1 MPRRLW
7 RRPARLN
14 SLTSKRSGYLIRTF
28 HPRLTLPPALLPRSH
43 CLAMLVLCE
52 MGWSLLAAPAIL
64 PDSQVIKEGET
75 ASLALDGGPAT
86 GTSYQWY
93 RNGVSLAGQTN
104 WYLLLPRV
112 TATEQ
117 GNYVLQVRPGA
128 SPATN
133 LGPSLVRVMPVPPG
147 TLDAHYNAGFG
158 ADAAVYSLAK
168 AGDGAVLAGGVFGVS
183 DRALAANLVRLRSD
197 GTMEEAFS
205 AGFMQDDGGVF
216 AIQPQ
221 SDGNALIGGSF
232 TLCHGQPAGGIVQL
246 LANGALNSGFRSA
259 PGVSGVGEHSL
270 PEPPVPAV
278 FALATLPDGR
288 IRVGGLFTHMHGV
301 PRPGIAGLLSNGE
314 VDPAFDPGEG
324 LGNEGESWPAAV
336 RTLALAAPNLTLVA
350 GDFTSFDG
358 QPAGR
363 LVGLE
368 ESGRRSAGFNV
379 GAGFD
384 SVVNALAVQTDGRI
398 LAGGRFRSYQGVRRV
413 GVARLLPDG
422 QLDESFKIVPELV
435 SVSGQAEVFALVALA
450 DGGVLVGGRF
460 DRIGGA
466 ALVNLA
472 RLLPD
477 GSVDRGFGTTPLAW
491 SGSGLALCD
500 LGADGVMVGGQF
512 SLADPAGLA
521 GLIHLVAG
529 REIPAPKLSLGRTG
543 DGQLKL
549 SVATLPDVTYW
560 LQSRATVAAGD
571 WLTAPAVAGD
581 GAVHEWL
588 RPIAPRGGEFH
599 RVATKHAQPPTV
611 VPASL
616 RDRALVFSAAGP
628 FESGPAVEPFAV
640 QCGDT
645 TFALSSNSL
654 VSGEQGTY
662 AYAVIGSREA
672 ALFLTSTDG
681 SVPGWERRFSLYS
694 LAGSQALFR
703 YEFLQ
708 GAVLTGT
715 GVGLVDLHP
724 AVLPGPRRLQPR
736 LGPECLEWSLQVSGV
751 DLTQALRDG
760 HLVSDPSA
768 GVFRETGTVSAAGLE
783 MEYSVEAV
791 GFDETGCPTEITVT
805 ASGTLLNPS
814 PQTVHAARE

>member
-1 MPRRLW
+1 M
-7 RRPARLN
+7 
-14 SLTSKRSGYLIRTF
+14 
-28 HPRLTLPPALLPRSH
+28 PPALRPRSQ
-43 CLAMLVLCE
+43 CLAILVLWE
-52 MGWSLLAAPAIL
+52 MGWSLIAAPALAAPAVI

-75 ASLALDGGPAT
+75 AALALDRGPDPGA
-86 GTSYQWY
+86 SYQWY
-93 RNGVSLAGQTN
+93 RDDRLLAGQTN
-104 WYLLLPRV
+104 WYLLLPRI
-112 TATEQ
+112 TAAEQ
-117 GNYVLQVRPGA
+117 GSYVLQVRPGS

-158 ADAAVYSLAK
+158 ADAAVYSVAK
-168 AGDGAVLAGGVFGVS
+168 AGDGAVLAGGVFGGS
-183 DRALAANLVRLRSD
+183 DQTLAANLVRLRSD
-197 GTMEEAFS
+197 GTAEGAFY
-205 AGFMQDDGGVF
+205 AGLTPADGGVF

-221 SDGNALIGGSF
+221 SDGNVLIGGSF
-232 TLCHGQPAGGIVQL
+232 TLCHGQAVGGILRL
-246 LANGALNSGFRSA
+246 LADGALDSRFRFA

-288 IRVGGLFTHMHGV
+288 VRVGGLFTSLHGV
-301 PRPGIAGLLSNGE
+301 PRRGIAGLLPSGE

-324 LGNEGESWPAAV
+324 LGNEGESRLAAV
-336 RTLALAAPNLTLVA
+336 LALALAGTNLTLVA
-350 GDFTSFDG
+350 GGFTTFDG

-398 LAGGRFRSYQGVRRV
+398 LAGGRFLSYQGVRHV
-413 GVARLLPDG
+413 GVVRLLPDG
-422 QLDESFKIVPELV
+422 QLDESFQIAPELV
-435 SVSGQAEVFALVALA
+435 SVSGQTEVFALVALP
-450 DGGVLVGGRF
+450 DGGVLVSGRF
-460 DRIGGA
+460 DRVGGA

-472 RLLPD
+472 RLRPD
-477 GSVDRGFGTTPLAW
+477 GSVDRSFGTAPLAW
-491 SGSGLALCD
+491 SGSGFALCD
-500 LGADGVMVGGQF
+500 LGGDGLVVAGQF
-512 SLADPAGLA
+512 CFADPAGLA
-521 GLIHLVAG
+521 GLVHLVAG
-529 REIPAPKLSLGRTG
+529 REIPAPRLSLGRTE

-560 LQSRATVAAGD
+560 LQSRETVSAGD

-588 RPIAPRGGEFH
+588 RPVAQRGSEFH
-599 RVATKHAQPPTV
+599 RVATKQAQPPTV
-611 VPASL
+611 VPPSL
-616 RDRALVFSAAGP
+616 RERVLVFSAAVP
-628 FESGPAVEPFAV
+628 SDSGPAVEPFAV

-645 TFALSSNSL
+645 SFALTSNGSA
-654 VSGEQGTY
+654 SGELGTY

-672 ALFLTSTDG
+672 ALFLTSTNG

-694 LAGSQALFR
+694 LNGSQALFR

-724 AVLPGPRRLQPR
+724 AVSPGPRLLQPR
-736 LGPECLEWSLQVSGV
+736 LGPDCLEWSLQVSGV
-751 DLTQALRDG
+751 DLAQAVRDG
-760 HLVSDPSA
+760 HLVSDPLA

-791 GFDETGCPTEITVT
+791 GFDEAGCPTEITVT

-814 PQTVHAARE
+814 PQMVHATRE